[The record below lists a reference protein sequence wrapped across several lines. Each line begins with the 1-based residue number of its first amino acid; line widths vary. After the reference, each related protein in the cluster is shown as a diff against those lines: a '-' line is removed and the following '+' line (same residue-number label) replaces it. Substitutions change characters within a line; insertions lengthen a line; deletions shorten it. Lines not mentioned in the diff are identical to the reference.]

1 MRTPLLATLLLAA
14 SGAACSGGAPAG
26 GPAGDRSPGG
36 AAATTALSVAVDY
49 DTLDNGLKVVFSRDT
64 TAPTVGVGVYY
75 HVGFRNEPR
84 DRTGFA
90 HLFEHLMFQG
100 SANLGKMEFIKL
112 VESNGGILN
121 GSTRFDFTNY
131 FQLVPANAL
140 EPILWAEGDRMKG
153 LAIDGANLQNQ
164 KDVVKN
170 EVRVNVLNQ
179 PYGSFPWID
188 LPMSAN
194 TNWYNAHNFYG
205 ELKELDAA
213 TLQDA
218 SAFFKTYYAPNNA
231 VLVVVGDFEPAQAKA
246 WVTKY
251 FAAIPSAPQ
260 PARPDIAEPRQEE
273 ERRASRTDKLAN
285 RPALGVAYHV
295 PERWTPDWFAF
306 GLIDQ
311 ILAQGRDSRLYDALV
326 QRAGLTSDVQAGIN
340 WGLGNMFN
348 YEGPML
354 WMTAVYHDKAVT
366 SDSLL
371 RVIDREIEALR
382 STPVDTATLSRA
394 RTKMRSSLY
403 SIVDEF
409 SGLGKLDLLAS
420 FALFD
425 GDPARFNRLEAEFA
439 KVTPEQIQK
448 TAQEYLRPGNRTVYV
463 VKPGAKDAAA
473 PTASA
478 QED

>member
-1 MRTPLLATLLLAA
+1 MHPRRLLTTCAALSTLLAA
-14 SGAACSGGAPAG
+14 CSRETPPPSGDSAGSTSAALTVP
-26 GPAGDRSPGG
+26 
-36 AAATTALSVAVDY
+36 VVY
-49 DTLDNGLKVVFSRDT
+49 DTLPNGLKVVFSRDT

-112 VESNGGILN
+112 IESNGGILN

-131 FQLVPANAL
+131 FQIVPSHTL
-140 EPILWAEGDRMKG
+140 ETILWAEADRMKG
-153 LAIDGANLQNQ
+153 LAIDGTSLQNQ

-188 LPMSAN
+188 LPMAAN

-213 TLQDA
+213 TLEDA

-231 VLVVVGDFEPAQAKA
+231 VVVVVGDFEQGQAEA

-251 FAAIPSAPQ
+251 FADIPAVPQ
-260 PARPDIAEPRQEE
+260 PARPDIAEPRQVA
-273 ERRASRTDKLAN
+273 ERRASRTDALAN
-285 RPALGVAYHV
+285 RPALGLAYHV
-295 PERWTPDWFAF
+295 PDRWTADWFAF
-306 GLIDQ
+306 GLLDQ

-326 QRAGLTSDVQAGIN
+326 QRAGLTSDVSAGIN

-354 WMTAVYHDKAVT
+354 WMLAVYHEKGVT

-371 RVIDREIEALR
+371 TVIDREVEALR
-382 STPVDTATLSRA
+382 TTPVDSATLARA

-403 SIVDEF
+403 GVVDEF
-409 SGLGKLDLLAS
+409 SGIGKLDLLAS

-425 GDPARFNRLEAEFA
+425 SDPARFNRLEAEFA
-439 KVTPEQIQK
+439 RVTPEQLLK
-448 TAQEYLRPGNRTVYV
+448 TAQEYLRKENRTVYT
-463 VKPGAKDAAA
+463 VKPGAKDA
-473 PTASA
+473 PTANA
-478 QED
+478 QEN

>member
-1 MRTPLLATLLLAA
+1 MHSRRKFRAFAPLWTLLLPLLAACSRESPPADAGTD
-14 SGAACSGGAPAG
+14 SGAGS
-26 GPAGDRSPGG
+26 
-36 AAATTALSVAVDY
+36 ALTVPVVY
-49 DTLDNGLKVVFSRDT
+49 DTLANGLKVVFSRDT
-64 TAPTVGVGVYY
+64 TSPTVGVGVYY

-84 DRTGFA
+84 NRTGFA

-100 SANLGKMEFIKL
+100 SANLGKLEFIKL
-112 VESNGGILN
+112 IESNGGILN

-131 FQLVPANAL
+131 FQIVPSHTL
-140 EPILWAEGDRMKG
+140 ETILWAEADRMKG
-153 LAIDGANLQNQ
+153 LAIDGTSLQNQ

-188 LPMSAN
+188 LPMAAH

-213 TLQDA
+213 TLEDA

-231 VLVVVGDFEPAQAKA
+231 VVVVVGDFEPVQATA
-246 WVTKY
+246 WVTQY
-251 FAAIPSAPQ
+251 FADIPAVPQ
-260 PARPDIAEPRQEE
+260 PERPDIAEPRQEK
-273 ERRASRTDKLAN
+273 ERRASRTDALAN

-295 PERWTPDWFAF
+295 PERWTADWFAF

-326 QRAGLTSDVQAGIN
+326 QRAGLTSDVNAGIN
-340 WGLGNMFN
+340 FGLGNMFN

-354 WMTAVYHDKAVT
+354 WMLAIYHDKGVT
-366 SDSLL
+366 ADSLL
-371 RVIDREIEALR
+371 RVIDGEVEALR
-382 STPVDTATLSRA
+382 TTPVDSATLARA

-403 SIVDEF
+403 GVVDEF
-409 SGLGKLDLLAS
+409 AGLGKLDLLAS

-425 GDPARFNRLEAEFA
+425 SDPARFNRLEAEFA
-439 KVTPEQIQK
+439 KVTPEQLRK
-448 TAQEYLRPGNRTVYV
+448 TAQEYLRKENRTVYT
-463 VKPGAKDAAA
+463 VKPGAKDA

-478 QED
+478 QEN